1 MNNKKRYQKIFVNDN
16 CVVDFTEQSINAH
29 AVLSGNTFFGTDGQ
43 LKKGLASDVLSEL
56 FTAGSSDYKLPRVT
70 ILNTA
75 DDFDFWTVY
84 AMSTQY
90 HVKLSELKINIPPEK
105 QMSYLDNYCIC
116 TSSVCEQVARFSV
129 SISGNISQ
137 NAFNT
142 ILNCED
148 NRIDFYNDPV
158 CKLYHAV
165 YTDKAGLTIP
175 NNVVKTLNRYAINGT
190 FGTTKDGLFNYIKTE
205 DNKIYIISANENILP
220 KDSYYV
226 LDFPDLIEDCPV
238 VHLGDLLLAREDD
251 SISIGHLP
259 CYLETM
265 SAAVFPDISIS
276 QKELPSTLKQIQGS
290 PCHDLSREFNVW
302 SSMRLGENT
311 LPDSLD
317 GFTLL
322 TNSSCLDDIDFSMT
336 GVGLNLDGSFDT
348 NSTNVGFIGT
358 INNPYAFLMHLGNE
372 GPIEGDTLIIP
383 DSCKQIATTHLDYLW
398 VNKLV
403 LPANLK
409 CFNPAPEFDQISN
422 DYIKEISFNP
432 NCTLVDYNPTLFENF
447 YKLEQINLPQ
457 GFNVLGNNAFYACSN
472 LKKVILPETFT
483 FLGNDIFSSS
493 TSNLTLELKCA
504 VPPQCYSTSSLPN
517 ISKISKIIIPKGSTA
532 AYSAATIWKN
542 YTSKFEEAAE

>member
-1 MNNKKRYQKIFVNDN
+1 
-16 CVVDFTEQSINAH
+16 
-29 AVLSGNTFFGTDGQ
+29 
-43 LKKGLASDVLSEL
+43 
-56 FTAGSSDYKLPRVT
+56 
-70 ILNTA
+70 
-75 DDFDFWTVY
+75 
-84 AMSTQY
+84 
-90 HVKLSELKINIPPEK
+90 
-105 QMSYLDNYCIC
+105 
-116 TSSVCEQVARFSV
+116 
-129 SISGNISQ
+129 
-137 NAFNT
+137 
-142 ILNCED
+142 
-148 NRIDFYNDPV
+148 
-158 CKLYHAV
+158 
-165 YTDKAGLTIP
+165 
-175 NNVVKTLNRYAINGT
+175 
-190 FGTTKDGLFNYIKTE
+190 
-205 DNKIYIISANENILP
+205 
-220 KDSYYV
+220 
-226 LDFPDLIEDCPV
+226 
-238 VHLGDLLLAREDD
+238 
-251 SISIGHLP
+251 
-259 CYLETM
+259 
-265 SAAVFPDISIS
+265 
-276 QKELPSTLKQIQGS
+276 
-290 PCHDLSREFNVW
+290 
-302 SSMRLGENT
+302 MRLGENT

-322 TNSSCLDDIDFSMT
+322 TNSSCLDNIDFSMT
-336 GVGLNLDGSFDT
+336 GVGLNLDGSFNT

-422 DYIKEISFNP
+422 DHIKEISFNP

-457 GFNVLGNNAFYACSN
+457 GFNVLGNNAFYECSN